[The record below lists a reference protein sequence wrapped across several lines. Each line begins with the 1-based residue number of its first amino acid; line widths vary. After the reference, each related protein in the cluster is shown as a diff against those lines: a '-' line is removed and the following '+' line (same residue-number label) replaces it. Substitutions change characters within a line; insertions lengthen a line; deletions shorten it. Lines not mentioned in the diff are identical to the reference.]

1 MSSIPIEQNM
11 TLTEA
16 AEFLNVSGP
25 YLMGLLSEGIVTL
38 ATADLA
44 KYKDEQTRIS
54 QDALQQ
60 LVDQAQ
66 ELNMGY

>member
-1 MSSIPIEQNM
+1 MSSIPVTQEM
-11 TLTEA
+11 TLAEA
-16 AEFLNVSGP
+16 AEFLNVSPP
-25 YLMGLLSEGIVTL
+25 YLMGLLSEGKVTL
-38 ATADLA
+38 AVSDLV

-54 QDALQQ
+54 EDALQQ

>member
-1 MSSIPIEQNM
+1 MSS
-11 TLTEA
+11 TLIAQDMALAEA
-16 AEFLNVSGP
+16 AEYLNVSRP
-25 YLMGLLSEGIVTL
+25 YLLKLLTEGKTTL
-38 ATADLA
+38 AASDLA
-44 KYKDEQTRIS
+44 NYKNEQAKIS